1 MKARRCSKT
10 KYIVIFFLFAII
22 ALLAIGSSAWN
33 IHLRVEQTPGEDSSF
48 DIVTNWTENEE
59 TYYDYL
65 NQYVDFGVTE
75 SKSVTFKGKEYP
87 TYTYGGYTYVPT
99 PIISSSIKDDSF
111 GSIPAREFSQEIL
124 NSFVYSYTRIAKPI
138 NHSTDRENGEWED
151 CNENLET
158 TAPFKAGVYQC
169 TISNNDATYGSLI
182 GTTTVTYVIQPKC
195 ATFYIQEAGSD
206 YGDPFAE
213 ITAQDPNGDLCIGDQ
228 GQATSMGNFSIG
240 EVASSPEVAAAED
253 TLLYAGTY
261 DITGTD
267 NAPNY
272 YIEYV
277 KNTYTVTPRPITVTP
292 ANKTSVY
299 GDEVVE
305 LSADVT
311 VGNLVGEDS
320 LSDLVALFTEAS
332 ITASAR
338 DYEIAGGLVESHI
351 SASYDITLNSG
362 TYTITK
368 APLTITA
375 ESKNVTY
382 GDEAPTYT
390 TAYQGFKNGET
401 ESVLSTLPTYHCDY
415 VRGKANGSVGD
426 YLISNSLEE
435 QENYYVIPVDGNL
448 SVAKKDLSF
457 SLENKTTTYGEEAP
471 TYTYVSSGFIDGEN
485 EGTYGFSASGRFIG
499 LYYLGDSVG
508 DYGIVWVSD
517 QSDFENALTNY
528 SVAINPGSLTVEKRK
543 LSVDIEDK
551 STVYGDAY
559 EEFTSTITEGSVY
572 GSDVAYSLNSPLE
585 DLDAMVGNFAILGK
599 IENDNYDVT
608 FSDGTYTVT
617 QREVT
622 LTWSN
627 LSFSY
632 DGEEKVPTATA
643 GNLVFGDVI
652 TVTVG
657 GKQISAGEHTA
668 TATALDNQNYCLPT
682 AVTKA
687 FNIAKAPLTVEIED
701 RESVY
706 GEEIKT
712 LADLITAG
720 TVYKEDQPYTVKT
733 DVVKGSAVGDYEIY
747 GEITNANYN
756 VTFIKGNYKIT
767 KRIITV
773 TISNASSTYG
783 SAISPLSASVTA
795 GETYQSEVPF
805 KVSTTAT
812 SASNVGTYPITGEIT
827 NTNYDITFIDGVYTI
842 NKAPIT
848 FTASDLSIIYGD
860 KAPEYTYTPTAPE
873 GVTVTTSSDYVQSK
887 DGGAVGSYI
896 ISLSAT
902 DTTGNYDITT
912 VNGTLTV
919 GKATLTVTATSTEI
933 TYGDPAPSYT
943 ATVSGA
949 KYGDTFSATASC
961 DYVQGNAVGTFDVTP
976 SLTANDNY
984 TLALTKGTLTVK
996 AKEITITWKGE
1007 NNSTTDF
1014 SWVYDGNEHCPTATI
1029 SGLNTG
1035 DVVTLTVSGGQTNAG
1050 NYTATATIGGED
1062 AANYAIPQSGGTK
1075 DYEITRCPIAK
1086 PTAKGDVNFVY
1097 NGASQY
1103 TTILS
1108 TGFDGYDSTK
1118 MTSTAIVTTDAG
1130 NYNFTFTP
1138 TANFM
1143 WDDGTTDGAIVQITI
1158 SKVKVRVISSLVEY
1172 KYTDYTSGVPLSALT
1187 TNLMTTTPCS
1197 ATLCTSAKYDDG
1209 VSVAT
1214 LSSTAKITVGNT
1226 YKITFT
1232 LASAKNMEFV
1242 GNNYCY
1248 LKYKTAIV
1256 GGDYFTIEDAITQ
1269 NTGYVTI
1276 VGGSSFTTSFTA
1288 LDYYGTKDF
1297 TIASGR
1303 NLFVPHQSGITYDG
1317 TDTKNKVYSLSQDA
1331 ADNTSHKKTVYSAL
1345 IIPSGVNLIVNGAL
1359 GIGGLMLQ
1367 SGNVREHGVIMND
1380 GSITVNGK
1388 LHSYGYLKSST
1399 GNGVVTLN
1407 SGATAKEVFRIY
1419 DFKGGRNTLGIEEIF
1434 PFNAYSVHNIS
1445 CKTII
1450 HTGAIYALTFYEVV
1464 SSTDVVETVTL
1475 IGSGGIFTLSDG
1487 YVIKSAEN
1495 AKTNSGDTSLTT
1507 IDGDNQL
1514 KGQRDKI
1521 VVCGTVTDNSINIQ
1535 KKVMGAGIDVTTGPN
1550 FPLPISFIDLEVGAE
1565 GTPGTLN
1572 LTNVSYTIL
1581 PGCSI
1586 KVNKGSTL
1594 NVGGGITVFVY
1605 TWAQAYTDFTKPK
1618 YVYTHQGTER
1628 GNDANYGFLNYC
1640 VDKEVDAYIQVDG
1653 TLNVAGNIS
1662 GKITTTQSDA
1672 VVAISGTTSATVK
1685 TLATLIYNKSGTLDF
1700 SASKATYSSST
1711 LSAVGNIDGT
1721 SNSTFEVKSYVSIG
1735 SGTSAY
1741 WTVSEGFSSYTL
1753 NLHTY
1758 GGTVNSATYYYQGTT
1773 TTLTPTDLGT
1783 PLRDFYDFDGWFTD
1797 EACSTAFTS
1806 QTVSDGAVIDV
1817 YAKWSPVTYTV
1828 TYNLYSDE
1836 LGGTL
1841 HSESMNNS
1849 GSSASYTAESALVLN
1864 APSAIGENGAMVFDG
1879 WYLYNPLDG
1888 TYLEVGTGT
1897 VGVAGTSYNGY
1908 ILGKDLSDIT
1918 LFGVLKDVAKY
1929 QLIYNAQTN
1938 KDNTDWNTVDTATV
1952 LEGATISSFVNL
1964 DENYNLNSSYPFYF
1978 SDNWYLDS
1986 ACTTKITS
1994 STVITSAMAT
2004 DGKINLYSKRF
2015 SKVAVTYID
2024 YPGATDTASNVYV
2037 ISGGIIVLRNPPER
2051 SGYAFKGW
2059 SKDKEIPDNTLS
2071 LQPTPSSPK
2080 DQVEISSDVTY
2091 YGVWRQTFTATV
2103 TTSNAKVGGVT
2114 NGQTL
2119 EYGQKLTISISFDAS
2134 NDLTYT
2140 ITGCSETQGGTAS
2153 NITGTAALEN
2163 KDVYVAGAVTVNASS
2178 SSCLAAG
2185 SMIMMADGS
2194 EKKVEEITP
2203 DDFLLVFNHETG
2215 KFESAKVMFVD
2226 SDGWR
2231 TWRIL
2236 NLRFSDGTVTRI
2248 IYEHGFFDLTLN
2260 TYVYIDEFNAQDYI
2274 GHYFAT
2280 TKVVDGNYL
2289 TGQTQLVDW
2298 FVTEEYTGC
2307 YSPTT
2312 VYHLNLIVDGK
2323 LSMPGGIKGMFNFFD
2338 YDPETLAYDKQAME
2352 EDIATYG
2359 LMTYDDF
2366 KDYMSYEVYCLF
2378 PAQYISVSLGK
2389 GLMTM
2394 EDLEYLIQRYIVGLD
2409 LESTVSTGDPPS

>member
-33 IHLRVEQTPGEDSSF
+33 IHLRVEQTPGKDSSF
-48 DIVTNWTENEE
+48 EIVNNWTENQERH
-59 TYYDYL
+59 DYL

-87 TYTYGGYTYVPT
+87 TYTYGGYTYLPS
-99 PIISSSIKDDSF
+99 PIISSSIKDESF

-124 NSFVYSYTRIAKPI
+124 DSFVYNYTRIAKPI
-138 NHSTDRENGEWED
+138 AHSTDRENGEWED

-158 TAPFKAGVYQC
+158 APFDAGIYQC

-182 GTTTVTYVIQPKC
+182 GTTTVTYVIQPKI
-195 ATFYIQEAGSD
+195 ATLYIQEAGSD
-206 YGDPFAE
+206 YGDPLAE

-240 EVASSPEVAAAED
+240 EQASSPD

-292 ANKTSVY
+292 ADKTSVY
-299 GDEVVE
+299 GDEVVA

-320 LSDLVALFTEAS
+320 LSDLVSLFTEAS
-332 ITASAR
+332 ITSSAR
-338 DYEIAGGLVESHI
+338 DYEIVGRLVESLI
-351 SASYDITLNSG
+351 SANYDITLNSG

-375 ESKNVTY
+375 ENKNVTY

-401 ESVLSTLPTYHCDY
+401 ESVLSALPSYQCDY
-415 VRGKANGSVGD
+415 VKGKAHGSVGD
-426 YLISNSLEE
+426 YVISNSLEE
-435 QENYYVIPVDGNL
+435 QENYYVIPVDGIL
-448 SVAKKDLSF
+448 SVAKKNLSF

-471 TYTYVSSGFIDGEN
+471 TYTYLSSGFIDGEN
-485 EGTYGFSASGRFIG
+485 ESTYGFSASGRFNG
-499 LYYLGDSVG
+499 LYHLGDSVG

-528 SVAINPGSLTVEKRK
+528 NVALNPGSLTVEKRK

-559 EEFTSTITEGSVY
+559 AEFTAIITQGSVY
-572 GSDVAYSLNSPLE
+572 GSDVAYSLNSPN
-585 DLDAMVGNFAILGK
+585 LDAMVGNFAILGK

-608 FSDGTYTVT
+608 FTDGTYTIT

-627 LSFSY
+627 LSFIY

-643 GNLVFGDVI
+643 GNLVFDDVV

-657 GKQISAGEHTA
+657 GKQTSAGEHTA
-668 TATALDNQNYCLPT
+668 TATALDNNNYCLPT

-687 FNIAKAPLTVEIED
+687 FNIAKAPLTVKIED

-712 LADLITAG
+712 LAGSITAG
-720 TVYKEDQPYTVKT
+720 TVYKEDQPYTLKT

-747 GEITNANYN
+747 GEITNANYD
-756 VTFIKGNYKIT
+756 VTFTKGNYKIT
-767 KRIITV
+767 KRKITV

-783 SAISPLSASVTA
+783 SAISPLSASITA
-795 GETYQSEVPF
+795 GETYQSEVAY

-812 SASNVGTYPITGEIT
+812 SASNAGTYPITGEIT

-860 KAPEYTYTPTAPE
+860 EAPEYTYTPTAPE
-873 GVTVTTSSDYVQSK
+873 GVTLTASSNYTQSR
-887 DGGAVGSYI
+887 DGGAVGSYV

-919 GKATLTVTATSTEI
+919 GKATLTVRATSAEI

-961 DYVQGNAVGTFDVTP
+961 DYVQGNAVGTFDITP
-976 SLTANDNY
+976 SLTANNNY
-984 TLALTKGTLTVK
+984 TQALTKGTLTVK
-996 AKEITITWKGE
+996 PKEVTITWMGE

-1014 SWVYDGNEHCPTATI
+1014 SWVYDGNKHCPTATI
-1029 SGLNTG
+1029 EGLITG
-1035 DVVTLTVSGGQTNAG
+1035 DLVTITVSGGQTNAG
-1050 NYTATATIGGED
+1050 NHTATATIEGED
-1062 AANYAIPQSGGTK
+1062 VANYTIPQNGKTK

-1103 TTILS
+1103 TTILN
-1108 TGFDGYDSTK
+1108 TGFNGYDSTK
-1118 MTSTAIVTTDAG
+1118 MTSTPIVTTDAG
-1130 NYNFTFTP
+1130 NHNFTFTP

-1158 SKVKVRVISSLVEY
+1158 SKVKVRVISNLVEY

-1187 TNLMTTTPCS
+1187 TNLMTTTTCS
-1197 ATLCTSAKYDDG
+1197 ATLCTSAKYDNG
-1209 VSVAT
+1209 VSVAN

-1226 YKITFT
+1226 YKITFN
-1232 LASAKNMEFV
+1232 LASAKNMEFA

-1256 GGDYFTIEDAITQ
+1256 GSDYFTIEDAITQ
-1269 NTGYVTI
+1269 NTGNVTI

-1317 TDTKNKVYSLSQDA
+1317 TDTNNKVYTISENATGHSTA
-1331 ADNTSHKKTVYSAL
+1331 VYSAL

-1359 GIGGLMLQ
+1359 GIGGHIVA

-1380 GSITVNGK
+1380 GSITVNSK

-1399 GNGVVTLN
+1399 GNGLVTLN

-1419 DFKGGRNTLGIEEIF
+1419 DYKGGRNTYGISNIF
-1434 PFNAYSVHNIS
+1434 PFNAYSLHNIS

-1450 HTGAIYALTFYEVV
+1450 HTGATYSLKFYEVISASV
-1464 SSTDVVETVTL
+1464 LGTREVIKDVVL

-1495 AKTNSGDTSLTT
+1495 AKAKSGDTNLTT
-1507 IDGDNQL
+1507 IAGSNQVA
-1514 KGQRDKI
+1514 GQRDKI
-1521 VVCGTVTDNSINIQ
+1521 IVCGTVSDNSITIEESF
-1535 KKVMGAGIDVTTGPN
+1535 MGMGIKITTGPN
-1550 FPLPISFIDLEVGAE
+1550 YPLPLSYFELQVGYKN
-1565 GTPGTLN
+1565 GTETINGTVNLN
-1572 LTNVSYTIL
+1572 NVSYVLL
-1581 PGCSI
+1581 PGSSI
-1586 KVNKGSTL
+1586 TINSGSTL
-1594 NVGGGITVFVY
+1594 NINSGISVYTY

-1618 YVYTHQGTER
+1618 YVYTHEGTEKA
-1628 GNDANYGFLNYC
+1628 DTANYGFHNYC
-1640 VDKEVDAYIQVDG
+1640 VDKVDAYIQVDG
-1653 TLNVAGNIS
+1653 TLNVAGNIA

-1672 VVAISGTTSATVK
+1672 TLSISGSSSATIT
-1685 TLATLIYNKSGTLDF
+1685 TLATL
-1700 SASKATYSSST
+1700 AYSSSNTKSSATYTTST
-1711 LSAVGNIDGT
+1711 LNAFGNIDGT
-1721 SNSTFEVKSYVSIG
+1721 ANSNFEVKSYVSVASG
-1735 SGTSAY
+1735 SSAY
-1741 WTVSEGFSSYTL
+1741 WTAAEGFSSYTL

-1758 GGTVNSATYYYQGTT
+1758 GSTVNSATYYYQGTAP
-1773 TTLTPTDLGT
+1773 TLTPSDLGT
-1783 PLRDFYDFDGWFTD
+1783 PLRDFYHFDGWFTD
-1797 EACSTAFTS
+1797 QACSTAFTS

-1817 YAKWSPVTYTV
+1817 YAKWSPITYTV
-1828 TYNLYSDE
+1828 TYNLYSDK

-1849 GSSASYTAESALVLN
+1849 GSSASYTAESALVLK
-1864 APSAIGENGAMVFDG
+1864 APSATGSNGAMVFDG

-1888 TYLEVGTGT
+1888 TYLKVGTGT

-1908 ILGKDLSDIT
+1908 ILGKDLSNIT

-1938 KDNTDWNTVDTATV
+1938 KANTDWNTVSTSTV
-1952 LEGATISSFVNL
+1952 LEGDTISSFFDVT
-1964 DENYNLNSSYPFYF
+1964 EAYNFNSSYPFYF
-1978 SDNWYLDS
+1978 SDDWYLDS
-1986 ACTTKITS
+1986 ACTTKMTS

-2004 DGKINLYSKRF
+2004 DGKINLYSKRS
-2015 SKVAVTYID
+2015 SKVELTVTYIN
-2024 YPGATDTASNVYV
+2024 YPNATLTASSFYV
-2037 ISGGIIVLRNPPER
+2037 TSGGTATITLPDAPTR

-2059 SKDKEIPDNTLS
+2059 SIGTSIADNTLP
-2071 LQPTPSSPK
+2071 LPTLSHASTT
-2080 DQVEISSDVTY
+2080 VAISSNVTI
-2091 YGVWRQTFTATV
+2091 YGVWYQTFTATV
-2103 TTSNAKVGGVT
+2103 NASNANVTGVENT
-2114 NGQTL
+2114 SY
-2119 EYGQKLTISISFDAS
+2119 EYGQELPISISFTGDS
-2134 NDLTYT
+2134 DSTYT
-2140 ITGCSETQGGTAS
+2140 ITGCSKTLDGDPE
-2153 NITGTAALEN
+2153 NIQGTAAISN
-2163 KDVYVAGAVTVNASS
+2163 MVVYVKGNVTVNASSTS

-2231 TWRIL
+2231 TWRVI

-2394 EDLEYLIQRYIVGLD
+2394 EDLEYLIERYVVGLD

>member
-33 IHLRVEQTPGEDSSF
+33 IHLRVEQTPGKDSSF
-48 DIVTNWTENEE
+48 EIVNNWTENEE
-59 TYYDYL
+59 RYDYL

-87 TYTYGGYTYVPT
+87 TYTYGGYTYLPS
-99 PIISSSIKDDSF
+99 PIISSSIKDESF

-124 NSFVYSYTRIAKPI
+124 DSFVYNYTRIAKPI
-138 NHSTDRENGEWED
+138 AHSTDRENGEWED

-158 TAPFKAGVYQC
+158 APFDAGIYQC

-182 GTTTVTYVIQPKC
+182 GTTTVTYVIQPKI
-195 ATFYIQEAGSD
+195 ATLYIQEAGSD

-240 EVASSPEVAAAED
+240 EQASSPD

-292 ANKTSVY
+292 ADKTSVY
-299 GDEVVE
+299 GDEVVA
-305 LSADVT
+305 LSANIT

-320 LSDLVALFTEAS
+320 LSDLVSLFTEAS
-332 ITASAR
+332 ITSSAR
-338 DYEIAGGLVESHI
+338 DYEIVGRLVESGI
-351 SASYDITLNSG
+351 SANYDITLNSG

-375 ESKNVTY
+375 ENKNVTY

-401 ESVLSTLPTYHCDY
+401 ESVLSALPSYQCDY
-415 VRGKANGSVGD
+415 VKGKAHGSVGD
-426 YLISNSLEE
+426 YVISNSLEE
-435 QENYYVIPVDGNL
+435 QENYYVIPVNGIL
-448 SVAKKDLSF
+448 SVAKKNLSF

-471 TYTYVSSGFIDGEN
+471 TYTYLSSGFIDGEN
-485 EGTYGFSASGRFIG
+485 EGTYGFSASGRFNG
-499 LYYLGDSVG
+499 LYNIGDSVG
-508 DYGIVWVSD
+508 DYDIVWVSD

-528 SVAINPGSLTVEKRK
+528 SVALNPGSLTVEKRK

-559 EEFTSTITEGSVY
+559 AEFTATITQGSVY
-572 GSDVAYSLNSPLE
+572 GSDVAYSLNSPN
-585 DLDAMVGNFAILGK
+585 LDAMVGNFAILGK

-608 FSDGTYTVT
+608 FTDGTYTIT

-627 LSFSY
+627 LSFIY

-643 GNLVFGDVI
+643 GNLVFDDVVTI
-652 TVTVG
+652 TVG
-657 GKQISAGEHTA
+657 GKQTSAGEHTA
-668 TATALDNQNYCLPT
+668 TATALDNNNYCLPA

-687 FNIAKAPLTVEIED
+687 FNIAKAPLTVKIED

-712 LADLITAG
+712 LAGSITAG
-720 TVYKEDQPYTVKT
+720 TVYKEDQPYTLKT

-747 GEITNANYN
+747 GEITNANYD

-767 KRIITV
+767 KRKITV

-783 SAISPLSASVTA
+783 SAISPLSASITA
-795 GETYQSEVPF
+795 GETYQSEVAF

-812 SASNVGTYPITGEIT
+812 SASNAGTYPITGEVT
-827 NTNYDITFIDGVYTI
+827 NTNYDITFINGVYTI

-860 KAPEYTYTPTAPE
+860 EAPEYTYTPTAPE
-873 GVTVTTSSDYVQSK
+873 GVSITASSNYVQSR
-887 DGGAVGSYI
+887 DGGAVGSYV
-896 ISLSAT
+896 ISLSAS

-919 GKATLTVTATSTEI
+919 GKATLTVRATSAEI

-949 KYGDTFSATASC
+949 KYGDTFSATASS
-961 DYVQGNAVGTFDVTP
+961 DYVQGYAVGTFDITP
-976 SLTANDNY
+976 SLTANNNY
-984 TLALTKGTLTVK
+984 TQALTKGTLTVK
-996 AKEITITWKGE
+996 PKEVTITWMGE

-1014 SWVYDGNEHCPTATI
+1014 SWVYDGNKHCPTATI
-1029 SGLNTG
+1029 EGLITG
-1035 DVVTLTVSGGQTNAG
+1035 ALVTITISGGQTNAG
-1050 NYTATATIGGED
+1050 NHTATAAIEGED
-1062 AANYAIPQSGGTK
+1062 VANYTILQSGKTK

-1086 PTAKGDVNFVY
+1086 PTAKGDVNFAY

-1108 TGFDGYDSTK
+1108 TGFNGYDSTK
-1118 MTSTAIVTTDAG
+1118 MTSTPIVTTDAG
-1130 NYNFTFTP
+1130 NHNFTFTP
-1138 TANFM
+1138 TANFI

-1158 SKVKVRVISSLVEY
+1158 SKVKVRVISNLVEY

-1187 TNLMTTTPCS
+1187 TNLMTTTTCS
-1197 ATLCTSAKYDDG
+1197 ATLCTSAKYDNG
-1209 VSVAT
+1209 VSVAN

-1226 YKITFT
+1226 YKITFN
-1232 LASAKNMEFV
+1232 LASAKNMEFA

-1269 NTGYVTI
+1269 NTGNVTI

-1297 TIASGR
+1297 TIKSGR

-1317 TDTKNKVYSLSQDA
+1317 TDTNNKVYTLSENA
-1331 ADNTSHKKTVYSAL
+1331 SGHTKAVYSAL
-1345 IIPSGVNLIVNGAL
+1345 IIPSGVNLTVDGAL
-1359 GIGGLMLQ
+1359 GIGGHIVA
-1367 SGNVREHGVIMND
+1367 SGNVQEHGVIMNE
-1380 GSITVNGK
+1380 GSITVNSK

-1399 GNGVVTLN
+1399 GNGLVTLN

-1419 DFKGGRNTLGIEEIF
+1419 DFKGGRNTLGVKEIF

-1450 HTGAIYALTFYEVV
+1450 HTGATYSLTFYEVV
-1464 SSTDVVETVTL
+1464 SSQDVVKEVTL
-1475 IGSGGIFTLSDG
+1475 VGSSNSIFTLSDG
-1487 YVIKSAEN
+1487 YIIKSAEN
-1495 AKTNSGDTSLTT
+1495 AKANSGDTKLTT
-1507 IDGDNQL
+1507 IAGDNQYL
-1514 KGQRDKI
+1514 GQRDK
-1521 VVCGTVTDNSINIQ
+1521 VLVCGTVTDNSINI
-1535 KKVMGAGIDVTTGPN
+1535 KETAAGAGIDITTGPN
-1550 FPLPISFIDLEVGAE
+1550 FPLPLSFIDLEIGAE

-1572 LTNVSYTIL
+1572 LTNVSYTVL

-1594 NVGGGITVFVY
+1594 NIGGGITLFVY
-1605 TWAQAYTDFTKPK
+1605 TWAQAEADFTKPK
-1618 YVYTHQGTER
+1618 YVYTNQGNEVAD
-1628 GNDANYGFLNYC
+1628 NANYGFHNYC
-1640 VDKEVDAYIQVDG
+1640 VDKVDGYIQVDG

-1672 VVAISGTTSATVK
+1672 VVTISGNASATVK
-1685 TLATLIYNKSGTLDF
+1685 TLAKLIYKKISF
-1700 SASKATYSSST
+1700 SSQVEYASST

-1721 SNSTFEVKSYVSIG
+1721 ANSNFEVKSYVSVVSG
-1735 SGTSAY
+1735 SSAY
-1741 WTVSEGFSSYTL
+1741 WTAAEGFSSYTL

-1758 GGTVNSATYYYQGTT
+1758 GSTVNSATYYYQGTAP
-1773 TTLTPTDLGT
+1773 TLTPIDLGT
-1783 PLRDFYDFDGWFTD
+1783 PLRDFYHFDGWFTD
-1797 EACSTAFTS
+1797 QACSTAFTS

-1817 YAKWSPVTYTV
+1817 YAKWSPITYTV
-1828 TYNLYSDE
+1828 TYNLYSDK

-1849 GSSASYTAESALVLN
+1849 GSSASYTAESALVLK
-1864 APSAIGENGAMVFDG
+1864 APSANGSNGAMVFDG

-1888 TYLEVGTGT
+1888 TYLKVGTGT

-1938 KDNTDWNTVDTATV
+1938 KDNADWNTVSTSTV
-1952 LEGATISSFVNL
+1952 LEGDTISSFFNVT
-1964 DENYNLNSSYPFYF
+1964 EAYNFNSSYPFYF
-1978 SDNWYLDS
+1978 SDDWYLDS

-2004 DGKINLYSKRF
+2004 DGKINLYSKRS
-2015 SKVAVTYID
+2015 SKVELTVTYIN
-2024 YPGATDTASNVYV
+2024 YPGATSTESFYV
-2037 ISGGIIVLRNPPER
+2037 ISGGTATITLPAEPTRQ
-2051 SGYAFKGW
+2051 GYAFKGW
-2059 SKDKEIPDNTLS
+2059 NIGTEISDKTLPLPTLS
-2071 LQPTPSSPK
+2071 SASTT
-2080 DQVEISSDVTY
+2080 VAISSDVKV
-2091 YGVWRQTFTATV
+2091 YGVWRQTFTASVTTTNGTV
-2103 TTSNAKVGGVT
+2103 TGVT
-2114 NGQTL
+2114 DGETL
-2119 EYGQKLTISISFDAS
+2119 EYGQELTISISLTGDS
-2134 NDLTYT
+2134 DYTYT
-2140 ITGCSETQGGTAS
+2140 IKGCSKTLGGDPEDITGNVKDS
-2153 NITGTAALEN
+2153 NIV
-2163 KDVYVAGAVTVNASS
+2163 VYVKDTVTVNASSTS

-2231 TWRIL
+2231 TWRVI

-2394 EDLEYLIQRYIVGLD
+2394 EDLEYLIERYVVGLD

>member
-33 IHLRVEQTPGEDSSF
+33 IHLRVEQRPGKDSSF

-59 TYYDYL
+59 TYDYL

-87 TYTYGGYTYVPT
+87 TYTYGGYTYVPS
-99 PIISSSIKDDSF
+99 PVISSSIKDDSF

-124 NSFVYSYTRIAKPI
+124 DSFVYSYTRIAKPI
-138 NHSTDRENGEWED
+138 HHSTDRENGEWED

-158 TAPFKAGVYQC
+158 TAPFIAGVYQC

-213 ITAQDPNGDLCIGDQ
+213 ITAQDPNGDLCIGDE

-390 TAYQGFKNGET
+390 TAYQGFKNGEN
-401 ESVLSTLPTYHCDY
+401 ESVLSTLPSYQCDY
-415 VRGKANGSVGD
+415 VKGKANGSVGD

-448 SVAKKDLSF
+448 SVAKKSLSF

-471 TYTYVSSGFIDGEN
+471 TYTYVSNGFIDGEN

-559 EEFTSTITEGSVY
+559 EEFTATITEGSVY

-668 TATALDNQNYCLPT
+668 TATALDDQNYCLPT

-747 GEITNANYN
+747 GEITNANYD

-773 TISNASSTYG
+773 TISNATSTYG
-783 SAISPLSASVTA
+783 SAISPLSASVTT

-961 DYVQGNAVGTFDVTP
+961 DYVQGNSVGTFDITP

-984 TLALTKGTLTVK
+984 TLTLTKGTLTVK
-996 AKEITITWKGE
+996 SKEITITWKGE

-1108 TGFDGYDSTK
+1108 TGFDGYD
-1118 MTSTAIVTTDAG
+1118 
-1130 NYNFTFTP
+1130 
-1138 TANFM
+1138 
-1143 WDDGTTDGAIVQITI
+1143 
-1158 SKVKVRVISSLVEY
+1158 
-1172 KYTDYTSGVPLSALT
+1172 
-1187 TNLMTTTPCS
+1187 
-1197 ATLCTSAKYDDG
+1197 
-1209 VSVAT
+1209 
-1214 LSSTAKITVGNT
+1214 
-1226 YKITFT
+1226 
-1232 LASAKNMEFV
+1232 
-1242 GNNYCY
+1242 
-1248 LKYKTAIV
+1248 
-1256 GGDYFTIEDAITQ
+1256 
-1269 NTGYVTI
+1269 
-1276 VGGSSFTTSFTA
+1276 
-1288 LDYYGTKDF
+1288 
-1297 TIASGR
+1297 
-1303 NLFVPHQSGITYDG
+1303 
-1317 TDTKNKVYSLSQDA
+1317 
-1331 ADNTSHKKTVYSAL
+1331 
-1345 IIPSGVNLIVNGAL
+1345 
-1359 GIGGLMLQ
+1359 
-1367 SGNVREHGVIMND
+1367 
-1380 GSITVNGK
+1380 
-1388 LHSYGYLKSST
+1388 
-1399 GNGVVTLN
+1399 
-1407 SGATAKEVFRIY
+1407 
-1419 DFKGGRNTLGIEEIF
+1419 
-1434 PFNAYSVHNIS
+1434 
-1445 CKTII
+1445 
-1450 HTGAIYALTFYEVV
+1450 
-1464 SSTDVVETVTL
+1464 
-1475 IGSGGIFTLSDG
+1475 
-1487 YVIKSAEN
+1487 
-1495 AKTNSGDTSLTT
+1495 
-1507 IDGDNQL
+1507 
-1514 KGQRDKI
+1514 
-1521 VVCGTVTDNSINIQ
+1521 
-1535 KKVMGAGIDVTTGPN
+1535 
-1550 FPLPISFIDLEVGAE
+1550 
-1565 GTPGTLN
+1565 
-1572 LTNVSYTIL
+1572 
-1581 PGCSI
+1581 
-1586 KVNKGSTL
+1586 
-1594 NVGGGITVFVY
+1594 
-1605 TWAQAYTDFTKPK
+1605 
-1618 YVYTHQGTER
+1618 
-1628 GNDANYGFLNYC
+1628 
-1640 VDKEVDAYIQVDG
+1640 
-1653 TLNVAGNIS
+1653 
-1662 GKITTTQSDA
+1662 
-1672 VVAISGTTSATVK
+1672 
-1685 TLATLIYNKSGTLDF
+1685 
-1700 SASKATYSSST
+1700 
-1711 LSAVGNIDGT
+1711 
-1721 SNSTFEVKSYVSIG
+1721 
-1735 SGTSAY
+1735 
-1741 WTVSEGFSSYTL
+1741 
-1753 NLHTY
+1753 
-1758 GGTVNSATYYYQGTT
+1758 
-1773 TTLTPTDLGT
+1773 
-1783 PLRDFYDFDGWFTD
+1783 
-1797 EACSTAFTS
+1797 
-1806 QTVSDGAVIDV
+1806 
-1817 YAKWSPVTYTV
+1817 
-1828 TYNLYSDE
+1828 
-1836 LGGTL
+1836 
-1841 HSESMNNS
+1841 
-1849 GSSASYTAESALVLN
+1849 
-1864 APSAIGENGAMVFDG
+1864 
-1879 WYLYNPLDG
+1879 
-1888 TYLEVGTGT
+1888 
-1897 VGVAGTSYNGY
+1897 
-1908 ILGKDLSDIT
+1908 
-1918 LFGVLKDVAKY
+1918 
-1929 QLIYNAQTN
+1929 
-1938 KDNTDWNTVDTATV
+1938 
-1952 LEGATISSFVNL
+1952 
-1964 DENYNLNSSYPFYF
+1964 
-1978 SDNWYLDS
+1978 
-1986 ACTTKITS
+1986 
-1994 STVITSAMAT
+1994 
-2004 DGKINLYSKRF
+2004 
-2015 SKVAVTYID
+2015 
-2024 YPGATDTASNVYV
+2024 
-2037 ISGGIIVLRNPPER
+2037 
-2051 SGYAFKGW
+2051 
-2059 SKDKEIPDNTLS
+2059 
-2071 LQPTPSSPK
+2071 
-2080 DQVEISSDVTY
+2080 
-2091 YGVWRQTFTATV
+2091 
-2103 TTSNAKVGGVT
+2103 
-2114 NGQTL
+2114 
-2119 EYGQKLTISISFDAS
+2119 
-2134 NDLTYT
+2134 
-2140 ITGCSETQGGTAS
+2140 
-2153 NITGTAALEN
+2153 
-2163 KDVYVAGAVTVNASS
+2163 
-2178 SSCLAAG
+2178 
-2185 SMIMMADGS
+2185 
-2194 EKKVEEITP
+2194 
-2203 DDFLLVFNHETG
+2203 
-2215 KFESAKVMFVD
+2215 
-2226 SDGWR
+2226 
-2231 TWRIL
+2231 
-2236 NLRFSDGTVTRI
+2236 
-2248 IYEHGFFDLTLN
+2248 
-2260 TYVYIDEFNAQDYI
+2260 
-2274 GHYFAT
+2274 
-2280 TKVVDGNYL
+2280 
-2289 TGQTQLVDW
+2289 
-2298 FVTEEYTGC
+2298 
-2307 YSPTT
+2307 
-2312 VYHLNLIVDGK
+2312 
-2323 LSMPGGIKGMFNFFD
+2323 
-2338 YDPETLAYDKQAME
+2338 
-2352 EDIATYG
+2352 
-2359 LMTYDDF
+2359 
-2366 KDYMSYEVYCLF
+2366 
-2378 PAQYISVSLGK
+2378 
-2389 GLMTM
+2389 
-2394 EDLEYLIQRYIVGLD
+2394 
-2409 LESTVSTGDPPS
+2409 